1 MSKKISL
8 STVVNKGGRE
18 GESKSVTGYLDVK
31 TTMTK
36 KEGYTNPEELFAAG
50 ISACFNGALSF
61 PLERDGLGDRDREL
75 RAEVS
80 MLGDVSDAGLPDP
93 NSLHLEVTLI
103 GKIEGLSQE
112 ETMKYLEETEN
123 ICPYSKAIKGNVVI
137 HLEATE

>member
-1 MSKKISL
+1 MSKKMSL

-31 TTMTK
+31 TTMAK

-80 MLGDVSDAGLPDP
+80 LLGDLPDFTT
-93 NSLHLEVTLI
+93 LHLEVILI
-103 GKIEGLSQE
+103 GKIEGLSKE
-112 ETMKYLEETEN
+112 DTLKYLEETEG
-123 ICPYSKAIKGNVVI
+123 ICPYSKAIKGNVK
-137 HLEATE
+137 LDLQAEEY

>member
-1 MSKKISL
+1 MSKKMSL

-61 PLERDGLGDRDREL
+61 PLERDGLGDRDREI

-80 MLGDVSDAGLPDP
+80 LLGDLPDFTT
-93 NSLHLEVTLI
+93 LHLEVTLI
-103 GKIEGLSQE
+103 GKIEGLSKE

-123 ICPYSKAIKGNVVI
+123 ICPYSKAIKDNVVL
-137 HLEATE
+137 HLEVAE